1 MLTGELRGQIDGIW
15 NDFWSGGLSNPLQVI
30 EQITYLIFIKRL
42 DEMQELEELKST
54 RLGVPLERRIF
65 PEGYDGRGKPGEK
78 DDPGEPYE
86 NLRWSRF
93 KNFEPR
99 RMFEIVDEHVFP
111 FIRELNGQGSAYARH
126 MRDARFQIP
135 GASLLDKVVQKLDKL
150 NMGDRD
156 TKGDVYE
163 YMLAKIA
170 TAGQNGQFRTPR
182 HIIAMMVELVQPTPD
197 DTICDPACGTCG
209 FLVAAGEY
217 LRKHHAGL
225 FRDDRQ
231 RRHFH
236 ESLFNGFD
244 FDPTMLRVGAMNM
257 ALHGVEGANVAYRDS
272 LAEDHAE
279 DAGRYSLVLANPPFA
294 GSLDYEATAKDLQRI
309 VKTKKTELLFLA
321 LFLRLMKTGGRA
333 AVIVP
338 DGVLF
343 GSSKAHKDIRR
354 LLVEEN
360 KLDAVI
366 KLPSGVFRPYAGVST
381 AILVFTRTGVGGTD
395 HVWFYDVRADG
406 VSLDDKR
413 TELLPKEKLG
423 PTPEVALSQEE
434 HDKNNLPD
442 VVARWREREGT
453 ERERPRTAQSFCV
466 PKADIAAAGYDLS
479 LNRYKEVEHEE
490 VAHESP
496 AAILADLRR
505 IEAEI
510 AVGMK
515 RLEEMVG

>member
-1 MLTGELRGQIDGIW
+1 
-15 NDFWSGGLSNPLQVI
+15 
-30 EQITYLIFIKRL
+30 
-42 DEMQELEELKST
+42 
-54 RLGVPLERRIF
+54 
-65 PEGYDGRGKPGEK
+65 
-78 DDPGEPYE
+78 
-86 NLRWSRF
+86 
-93 KNFEPR
+93 
-99 RMFEIVDEHVFP
+99 VFP

-135 GASLLDKVVQKLDKL
+135 GPALLAKVVDKLDNL
-150 NMGDRD
+150 DMGDRD

-182 HIIAMMVELVQPTPD
+182 HIIATMVELVQPKPED
-197 DTICDPACGTCG
+197 VICDPACGTCG

-217 LRKHHAGL
+217 LRKHHAAL
-225 FRDDRQ
+225 FRDDNLRQ
-231 RRHFH
+231 HFN

-244 FDPTMLRVGAMNM
+244 FDPTMLRIGSMNM
-257 ALHGVEGANVAYRDS
+257 ALHGVEGANVSYRDS
-272 LAEDHAE
+272 LAEGHTE
-279 DAGRYSLVLANPPFA
+279 DDGRYSLVLANPPFA
-294 GSLDYEATAKDLQRI
+294 GSLDYETTAKELLRV

-321 LFLRLMKTGGRA
+321 LFLRLLKIGGRA

-343 GSSKAHKDIRR
+343 GSSKAHKELRR

-395 HVWFYDVRADG
+395 QVWFYDVRADG
-406 VSLDDKR
+406 WSLDDKR
-413 TELLPKEKLG
+413 QPLLPNDKLG
-423 PTPEVALSQEE
+423 PTPAATLTEAEAE
-434 HDKNNLPD
+434 KNDLPD
-442 VVARWREREGT
+442 LVRRWGERAGA
-453 ERERPRTAQSFCV
+453 ERRRHRTAQSFCV
-466 PKADIAAAGYDLS
+466 PKVEIAAAGYDLS
-479 LNRYKEVEHEE
+479 LNQYKKFEHEE

-496 AAILADLRR
+496 CAILADLRR
-505 IEAEI
+505 MEAEI
-510 AVGMK
+510 TEGVK